1 MVDIQLSGTKNFHF
15 RKIESVLRAGAEE
28 KMIAFFVLAS
38 LAFHQGISKGTV
50 TVEKRFDSFIYFFCG
65 KLDV

>member
-1 MVDIQLSGTKNFHF
+1 MVDIQLSGTNNFHF
-15 RKIESVLRAGAEE
+15 RKIESFLRAEE

>member
-1 MVDIQLSGTKNFHF
+1 MVDIQLSGTNNFHF
-15 RKIESVLRAGAEE
+15 RKIESVLRAEE
-28 KMIAFFVLAS
+28 KMIASFVLAS

>member
-1 MVDIQLSGTKNFHF
+1 MIDIQLSGTNNFHLL
-15 RKIESVLRAGAEE
+15 KTASALRAE
-28 KMIAFFVLAS
+28 KTMIAFFVLAS